1 MRSSRVLSHPVV
13 TSVRGLYSRRLL
25 PSTSPLLVLPH
36 AVNTA
41 KLSISTSLI
50 TRAHTTIFS
59 PNTTPTIHITSRK
72 HPIQQAKMSTG
83 QKTSGPEGNKLF
95 TRNHLFD
102 LTGKVAL
109 VTGGGTGIG
118 LMATQALASNGAKVY
133 ITSRNQSKLDNTVQI
148 YGQNVPGSI
157 IPIVADVTK
166 KSDIDKLYK
175 EIESKESALD
185 ILVNNA
191 GVSSA
196 AFEVESDSA
205 QDMKA
210 SLFDDASADFEDWTE
225 TYRTNVAAVFYVA
238 ASFLPLLQK
247 STDKQHGWSGTVIN
261 ISSISGM
268 IKKSQH
274 HFSYNA
280 SKAATIHVNRML
292 AEEIASNGL
301 KIRVNSIA
309 PGVFPSEM
317 TTKEPAD
324 EEQKSEIPKE
334 KYADKVIAGRP
345 GRDEDMASTVLFF
358 ACNQY
363 LNGQTLAVDGGYTL
377 AAGM

>member
-1 MRSSRVLSHPVV
+1 
-13 TSVRGLYSRRLL
+13 
-25 PSTSPLLVLPH
+25 
-36 AVNTA
+36 
-41 KLSISTSLI
+41 
-50 TRAHTTIFS
+50 
-59 PNTTPTIHITSRK
+59 
-72 HPIQQAKMSTG
+72 MSTG

-133 ITSRNQSKLDNTVQI
+133 ITSRNQSKLDNTVQT

-157 IPIVADVTK
+157 VPVVADVTK

-175 EIESKESALD
+175 EIESKEPALD

-247 STDKQHGWSGTVIN
+247 STDEQHGWSGTVIN

-292 AEEIASNGL
+292 AEEIAFNGL

-345 GRDEDMASTVLFF
+345 GRDEDMASTLLFF